1 MPAVKPLEK
10 IPGLAPEAERATKE
24 AINALVAEV
33 QRLARLTRV
42 TPLKTSSYSATEGD
56 IVRVRGGVPV
66 ALPRARAENQGAQIH
81 ILVESLGGVRVTA
94 RDSTLNGI
102 TAANLTAVGMY
113 EFESNGAGGWFS
125 VVGAGGATNGITG
138 ATGAAGT
145 AGSQGVKGDQGA
157 PGQDGQDGAD
167 GPPGLNGIQGVKG
180 DPGPPGQDGVDGQDG
195 APGPAGAAGTAGAP
209 GATGSMGPPGM
220 DGEKGDQGDPGPPGT
235 SGGAGAT
242 PGWDS
247 VLAVFPGSG
256 ANSPLVQAGQALLFD
271 GGTAAGDIQV
281 TNAFKLVTFGGNIAL
296 STAFAAADITLNT
309 VGGIAIQAGATP
321 ITSVTGNDVI
331 VAADADIRLG
341 AASGVNITAGSAA
354 AGAADPGD
362 VVVNATNQFV
372 VAAGIPAIVGSGV
385 GIRLD
390 TLASLTGLA
399 ETGGMALEAGFPTS
413 ISPGAGDIVQN
424 ATSGIR
430 IAAGATQAVAAV
442 GLHMSAD
449 VDILMRSTGGGVSID
464 ANFPTQIA
472 VGTGDIV
479 ANATSGI
486 LLNAAATQVVAVSG
500 ISLITDA
507 AAGAINIASGTSV
520 AISSLASN
528 DIALNAARHVLCNP
542 AGGGSTTKTSKGLA
556 LGSGGSSYAVAAGEV
571 ELQSN
576 SGVTPGI
583 LVMKNDL
590 DSWNVGYS
598 AFGASLLTPTA
609 AALTTGGVVL
619 VSRIIAASSLPAGA
633 CFEAYAHVR
642 VTRGATATALVPNLT
657 FRTSATNLFVMSG
670 AALNVTAA
678 FVGDMWI
685 RCHLSVLA
693 APAAAA
699 QCGVTAFSANNT
711 GLAATI
717 NETPMT
723 GVPGGGGAGVI
734 NPTLPTN
741 AAITLQLY
749 VNASVTVANV
759 TYTPVMAYIRRIS

>member
-242 PGWDS
+242 PGWNS

-321 ITSVTGNDVI
+321 ITAVTGSDI
-331 VAADADIRLG
+331 IMAADADIRFG
-341 AASGVNITAGSAA
+341 AASGVNITAGSAT

-362 VVVNATNQFV
+362 VAINATGGIVLASGIAV
-372 VAAGIPAIVGSGV
+372 VTGTAVGLRLVGDLEVQIQSVSDGVCIDAGFASAAAAGVGDVNINGTSGIAIHAGAAQVTATTGIDITAEADITISAQGAGV
-385 GIRLD
+385 GV
-390 TLASLTGLA
+390 
-399 ETGGMALEAGFPTS
+399 
-413 ISPGAGDIVQN
+413 GAGDILVQAATNSDIVVAGLNATMRNNLATSDLNATGAGVTLHTTGTSGTLINSTLVSLHSASGSGANFLLIGEAASSTVTAPAGDGMIWVQN
-424 ATSGIR
+424 TAPNALMFTD
-430 IAAGATQAVAAV
+430 
-442 GLHMSAD
+442 D
-449 VDILMRSTGGGVSID
+449 VNQDW
-464 ANFPTQIA
+464 P
-472 VGTGDIV
+472 
-479 ANATSGI
+479 
-486 LLNAAATQVVAVSG
+486 
-500 ISLITDA
+500 
-507 AAGAINIASGTSV
+507 
-520 AISSLASN
+520 
-528 DIALNAARHVLCNP
+528 
-542 AGGGSTTKTSKGLA
+542 
-556 LGSGGSSYAVAAGEV
+556 
-571 ELQSN
+571 
-576 SGVTPGI
+576 
-583 LVMKNDL
+583 
-590 DSWNVGYS
+590 VGYS
-598 AFGASLLTPTA
+598 AAGSSLVSTSFTTP
-609 AALTTGGVVL
+609 AALNVAGTAGQTLATLATV
-619 VSRIIAASSLPAGA
+619 ANELPAGA
-633 CFEAYAHVR
+633 TFHFRGRAQVI
-642 VTRGATATALVPNLT
+642 RGATATATNVTLE
-657 FRTSATNLFVMSG
+657 FRIGGTQRFAIAAKALQTAASTHQLFLEGYFTIG
-670 AALNVTAA
+670 AAPSAA
-678 FVGDMWI
+678 SLCTIEGY
-685 RCHLSVLA
+685 SVDD
-693 APAAAA
+693 
-699 QCGVTAFSANNT
+699 VV
-711 GLAATI
+711 LAATI
-717 NETPMT
+717 ATVPTGTAGAPPMT
-723 GVPGGGGAGVI
+723 AISGPTIATNGALTFDVRIFASVAVAGV
-734 NPTLPTN
+734 TFAL
-741 AAITLQLY
+741 
-749 VNASVTVANV
+749 VTGF
-759 TYTPVMAYIRRIS
+759 IHRIA